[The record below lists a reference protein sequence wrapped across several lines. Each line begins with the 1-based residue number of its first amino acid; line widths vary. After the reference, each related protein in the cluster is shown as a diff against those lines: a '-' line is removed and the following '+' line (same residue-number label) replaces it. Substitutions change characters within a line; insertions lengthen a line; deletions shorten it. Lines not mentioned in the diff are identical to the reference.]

1 MKQTRKE
8 QKEATRKHL
17 VEAAYKTYSSFGF
30 SIAAKEI
37 AECAGV
43 SQGTVFAHFPTVQI
57 LIDDVVADFSLK
69 LTSRLHE
76 LAEEQGT
83 IAGFLSAHID
93 VLSEYEL
100 FYMRLVEE
108 QAKLPAAARS
118 TFLCMQSAV
127 SHHLGIL
134 LQSDARVKEIP
145 QFMIFNCWMGLLH
158 YYLLNRRMFS
168 SELDGSVL
176 RKHKAVLVDSFMK
189 MIT

>member
-17 VEAAYKTYSSFGF
+17 IEVAYKTYSSYGF

-37 AECAGV
+37 AESAGV
-43 SQGTVFAHFPTVQI
+43 SQGTVFAHFSTVQS
-57 LIDDVVADFSLK
+57 LIDDVIMDFSLK

-76 LAEEQGT
+76 RAEKQGT
-83 IAGFLSAHID
+83 ISGFLGAHID

-100 FYMRLVEE
+100 FYSRLVEE

-134 LQSDARVKEIP
+134 LQNDARVREIP
-145 QFMIFNCWMGLLH
+145 QFIIFNCWIGLLH
-158 YYLLNRRMFS
+158 YYLLNRQMFC
-168 SELDGSVL
+168 SEVDGSVL
-176 RKHKAVLVDSFMK
+176 QRHKTVLVGSFMQ